1 MKQMDV
7 MKRQAGMTLI
17 SWMVVFAIAGILAV
31 AGLKLFPVY
40 MDHLGVK
47 SSMDSLASDQA
58 LRGAGPTELREALM
72 RRLDVNDVKRVK
84 REDVTIQRDGSIYR
98 VNVAYEVV
106 VPFVSN
112 VSFLVSFDETR
123 EVSAR

>member
-1 MKQMDV
+1 MKQRNV

-17 SWMVVFAIAGILAV
+17 SWMAVFAIAGFLAV
-31 AGLKLFPVY
+31 AALKLFPVY
-40 MDHLGVK
+40 MEHLGVK

-58 LRGAGPTELREALM
+58 LRGASPTELREALM
-72 RRLDVNDVKRVK
+72 RRLDINDVKRVK